1 MVKTDIIL
9 LDSLKKGE
17 ERAYKQLYNL
27 YYHNLVVYC
36 SNLTKDQARAEDIV
50 QQTFVKLW
58 IKKDSLQIQS
68 SIKGYLYRAVYNTFL
83 KEYQKVKKEE
93 RALIEMKNNALLSLV
108 DDIENID
115 QQRIKLLESAIEQL
129 PRKNRE
135 IFLLSKKSGYKYR
148 EIALQMDISEK
159 AVEKHISR
167 AKKSIKNWFE
177 NHKVVM
183 LFTLLRSKL

>member
-1 MVKTDIIL
+1 MVKTDNLL

-68 SIKGYLYRAVYNTFL
+68 SLKSYLYRAVYNTFL
-83 KEYQKVKKEE
+83 KEYHKIKKEE
-93 RALIEMKNNALLSLV
+93 MALMEIKNSALLSLV
-108 DDIENID
+108 DDKEIIHQE
-115 QQRIKLLESAIEQL
+115 RMKLLESAIEQL

-177 NHKVVM
+177 SHKVVM
-183 LFTLLRSKL
+183 LFTLLKSKL